1 MTGMV
6 QARSRPAADAEQ
18 AIVKAILRG
27 TYPPGGTL
35 PAERALAQRLGVTR
49 PTLREALQRLH
60 RDGWL
65 VIRQGK
71 GTRVNDYWRH
81 GGLNVLGALA
91 RSAEGVPRG
100 FVAMLLEV
108 RCVLAPPYAGAA
120 VARAAKTVAAFLES
134 GQALPDAPH
143 DFAQFDWSLHHMLA
157 VESGNPIYALILN
170 GFEGFYDTMALRYFG
185 RPEGRASSRTFYAEL
200 GAAARR
206 RDAQRAERV
215 TRNAMERSLV
225 LWKRIEGRNA

>member
-1 MTGMV
+1 MPT
-6 QARSRPAADAEQ
+6 ARNRPALDAEQ
-18 AIVKAILRG
+18 SIVRAILRG
-27 TYPPGGTL
+27 TYPPGGSL
-35 PAERALAQRLGVTR
+35 PAERALAVKLGVTR

-65 VIRQGK
+65 IIRQGK
-71 GTRVNDYWRH
+71 ETRVNDIWRH

-108 RCVLAPPYAGAA
+108 RSVLAPAYARAA
-120 VARAAKTVAAFLES
+120 VARAAKAVAAFLES
-134 GQALPDAPH
+134 RQAVVEAGR
-143 DFAQFDWSLHHMLA
+143 DFARYDWSLHHMLA

-170 GFEGFYDTMALRYFG
+170 GFEGLYETMALRYFG
-185 RPEGRASSRTFYAEL
+185 RPEARASSRAFYGEL
-200 GAAARR
+200 SAASAK

-215 TRNAMERSLV
+215 TRLAMERSLT
-225 LWKRIEGRNA
+225 LWKRIEGRPE

>member
-1 MTGMV
+1 MPLP
-6 QARSRPAADAEQ
+6 RSRPAVDAEQ
-18 AIVKAILRG
+18 SIVRAILRG
-27 TYPPGGTL
+27 TYPPGCTL
-35 PAERALAQRLGVTR
+35 PAERALAVKLGVTR

-65 VIRQGK
+65 IIHQGK
-71 GTRVNDYWRH
+71 GTRVNDFWHH

-108 RCVLAPPYAGAA
+108 RCVLAPAYAKAA
-120 VARAAKTVAAFLES
+120 VARAAERVTALLES
-134 GQALPDAPH
+134 EKAVDDTPGDLARY
-143 DFAQFDWSLHHMLA
+143 DWSLHHTLA
-157 VESGNPIYALILN
+157 VESGNAIYALILN

-185 RPEGRASSRTFYAEL
+185 RPEGRAASRAFYGEL
-200 GAAARR
+200 GVAARR

-215 TRNAMERSLV
+215 TRQAMERSLV
-225 LWKRIEGRNA
+225 LWKRIEGRSA